1 MGRPEQL
8 SVSWS
13 FASSHSD
20 GSIDPQNGNNKGR
33 PSVALC
39 RADDTRERPAVDR
52 LSSPSNDESAD
63 AKGMRMGMR
72 MGMMKHHHHHHIKK
86 T

>member
-1 MGRPEQL
+1 VGRPEQL

-13 FASSHSD
+13 FVSSRSD

-39 RADDTRERPAVDR
+39 RAADT
-52 LSSPSNDESAD
+52 
-63 AKGMRMGMR
+63 K
-72 MGMMKHHHHHHIKK
+72 GMMKHHHHHHMKK
-86 T
+86 M